1 MKQTFTKTELF
12 AQSMSRREFMKF
24 LALGLLAMLGL
35 NNLMS
40 FLNSRAHQ
48 QSQVQATQQVSGHGF
63 GSSRF
68 GV

>member
-12 AQSMSRREFMKF
+12 AQSMSRKDFLKF
-24 LALGLLAMLGL
+24 IAFGLFAVLGL
-35 NNLMS
+35 NNFMS
-40 FLNSRAHQ
+40 FLNTRTHQ
-48 QSQVQATQQVSGHGF
+48 QAQVQVAQKASGHGF